1 MKKKLIITV
10 VSLVLLGGIG
20 FGVYRV
26 GMNYASN
33 KMINTVTKEMQQS
46 GELDKLKQSIK
57 NDPNLKKQM
66 QNDPQ
71 FRKLL
76 AQSKLGSTDNNS
88 GSKTN
93 SKDNSKSGSASS
105 SSSKSSSNATSSNQG
120 NSGNSAASGSQNS
133 STSSQSSVAK
143 LPFNTKDGAAQVLVS
158 KVGLSEL
165 QSMYSKVKAG
175 TMTKAQVV
183 QVLKSRLSPEDITA
197 LKLVAY
203 QEASK

>member
-76 AQSKLGSTDNNS
+76 AQSKLSSTDNNS

-105 SSSKSSSNATSSNQG
+105 SSSKSSSNQG